1 MMTPVVYT
9 IGFTKKSLE
18 QFITLLRQA
27 GVDAVIDVRLRPN
40 SQLAG
45 YAKQADLS
53 FILKTFGIAYEHR
66 PALAPTAEI
75 LDGYRRDK
83 SWDGYVAAFRP
94 LIKSRQVE
102 TIGREI
108 TGQYRAP
115 CLLCSEATPEQCHR
129 RLVAEYWAEH
139 TPELEIV
146 HLT

>member
-1 MMTPVVYT
+1 MPVIYT
-9 IGFTKKSLE
+9 IGFTKKNLE
-18 QFITLLRQA
+18 QFVTLLQQA
-27 GVDAVIDVRLRPN
+27 GVDAVIDVRLRPG

-45 YAKQADLS
+45 YAKQADLA

-66 PALAPTAEI
+66 PLLAPTAEI

-83 SWDGYVAAFRP
+83 EWSNYVAAFRP
-94 LIKSRQVE
+94 LIESRQVE

-108 TGQYRAP
+108 TNQYAAP

-129 RLVAEYWAEH
+129 RLLAEYWTEH
-139 TPELEIV
+139 IPGLETV